1 MAENLIRYELISA
14 FVTLFV
20 VVDPVGVAV
29 VAGGLTHGMSA
40 DLRRSIVWR
49 GVAIAGAILIVF
61 AFGGEALLRALGITL
76 PALRVAGGLL
86 LFLLSIDMVFAR
98 PSGIRSPTE
107 PEQAEAHQRNDIAVF
122 PLAFPLLAGP
132 GALTSVVLLMSRAD
146 TPVAAGIVIGAL
158 VAVLALAF
166 LALYFTNWLTG
177 LLGVTGANVIGRISG
192 VILAALAAQFVL
204 DGLAQGLPRL
214 G

>member
-1 MAENLIRYELISA
+1 MPYDLISA

-29 VAGGLTHGMSA
+29 VTGGLTHGLSEE
-40 DLRRSIVWR
+40 LRHSIAWR
-49 GVAIAGAILIVF
+49 GTALAAAILILF
-61 AFGGEALLRALGITL
+61 AFGGEALLRALGISL
-76 PALRVAGGLL
+76 PALRIAGGLL

-98 PSGIRSPTE
+98 PSGIRNPTG
-107 PEQAEAHQRNDIAVF
+107 PEQAEANQRNDVAVF

-132 GALTSVVLLMSRAD
+132 GALTSVVLLMARAD
-146 TPVAAGIVIGAL
+146 TAVEIAIVVGSLAL
-158 VAVLALAF
+158 VLLLAF
-166 LALYFTNWLTG
+166 LALYFTNRLTG
-177 LLGVTGANVIGRISG
+177 LLGVTGANVVGRIAG

-214 G
+214 SHG

>member
-1 MAENLIRYELISA
+1 MHSPLISS

-29 VAGGLTHGMSA
+29 AAGGLTHGLSREA
-40 DLRRSIVWR
+40 RRSIASR
-49 GVAIAGAILIVF
+49 GILIAGLILILF

-98 PSGIRSPTE
+98 PSGIRSPTA
-107 PEQAEAHQRNDIAVF
+107 PEQAEANQRNDIAVF

-132 GALTSVVLLMSRAD
+132 GAMTSVVLLMARAEGP
-146 TPVAAGIVIGAL
+146 TGIVEVVGAL
-158 VAVLALAF
+158 VAVLALA
-166 LALYFTNWLTG
+166 
-177 LLGVTGANVIGRISG
+177 LLGLRFVERVTNLLGLTGANVVGRVSG

-204 DGLAQGLPRL
+204 DGLAQALPRL
-214 G
+214 P

>member
-1 MAENLIRYELISA
+1 MFSHLISS

-20 VVDPVGVAV
+20 VIDPIGVAV
-29 VAGGLTHGMSA
+29 VAGGLTHGMA
-40 DLRRSIVWR
+40 REARRSIAGR
-49 GVAIAGAILIVF
+49 GVVIAGVILVLF
-61 AFGGEALLRALGITL
+61 AFGGEWLLRALGIAL

-98 PSGIRSPTE
+98 PSGIRTPTG
-107 PEQAEAHQRNDIAVF
+107 PEQAEANQRNDIAVF

-132 GALTSVVLLMSRAD
+132 GAMTSVVLLMARARGAGD
-146 TPVAAGIVIGAL
+146 IGGVVAALIVVLG
-158 VAVLALAF
+158 LAL
-166 LALYFTNWLTG
+166 LTLRFADRVTS
-177 LLGVTGANVIGRISG
+177 LLGLTGANVVGRVSG

-214 G
+214 P

>member
-1 MAENLIRYELISA
+1 MRFHLISA

-20 VVDPVGVAV
+20 VVDPIGVAV
-29 VAGGLTHGMSA
+29 VTGGLTHGLPKT
-40 DLRRSIVWR
+40 LRHSIAWR
-49 GVAIAGAILIVF
+49 GVAIAGAILIAF
-61 AFGGEALLRALGITL
+61 ALVGEALLRALGITL

-98 PSGIRSPTE
+98 PSGIRNPTG
-107 PEQAEAHQRNDIAVF
+107 PEQAEANQRADIAVF

-132 GALTSVVLLMSRAD
+132 GALTSVVLLMARAD
-146 TPVAAGIVIGAL
+146 DSIEAAIVIVAL
-158 VAVLALAF
+158 IVVLALAY
-166 LALYFTNWLTG
+166 LSLHFTNEVG
-177 LLGVTGANVIGRISG
+177 ALLGVTGANVVGRIAG

-204 DGLAQGLPRL
+204 DGLGLGLPRP

>member
-1 MAENLIRYELISA
+1 MRFHLISA

-40 DLRRSIVWR
+40 ELRRSIAWR
-49 GVAIAGAILIVF
+49 GTAIAGAILILF
-61 AFGGEALLRALGITL
+61 AFGGEWLLLALGIGV
-76 PALRVAGGLL
+76 PALRVAGGAL
-86 LFLLSIDMVFAR
+86 LFLLAIDMVFAR
-98 PSGIRSPTE
+98 PSGIRNPTGQ
-107 PEQAEAHQRNDIAVF
+107 EQAEASHRNDIAVF

-132 GALTSVVLLMSRAD
+132 GALTSVVLLMGRSD
-146 TPVAAGIVIGAL
+146 SPLDAGIVIGAL
-158 VAVLALAF
+158 IVVLGLAL
-166 LALYFTNWLTG
+166 LGLRFTDSVTG
-177 LLGVTGANVIGRISG
+177 LLGLTGANVVGRISG

-214 G
+214 S

>member
-1 MAENLIRYELISA
+1 MRYELISA

-29 VAGGLTHGMSA
+29 VTGGLTHGLSA
-40 DLRRSIVWR
+40 ESRHSIAWR

-76 PALRVAGGLL
+76 PALRIAGGSL

-98 PSGIRSPTE
+98 PSGIRNPTE
-107 PEQAEAHQRNDIAVF
+107 PEQAEANQRNDIAVF

-132 GALTSVVLLMSRAD
+132 GALTSVVLLMARAE
-146 TPVAAGIVIGAL
+146 TAVAAGIVLGAL
-158 VAVLALAF
+158 VAVLLLAF
-166 LALYFTNWLTG
+166 LALYFTNRVSG
-177 LLGVTGANVIGRISG
+177 LLGITGANVIGRVSG

-204 DGLAQGLPRL
+204 DGLGQGLPRL

>member
-1 MAENLIRYELISA
+1 MLSYLVSA

-177 LLGVTGANVIGRISG
+177 LLGVTGANVIGQISG

>member
-1 MAENLIRYELISA
+1 MRYDLISA

-29 VAGGLTHGMSA
+29 VAGGLTHGLSA
-40 DLRRSIVWR
+40 EARHSITWR
-49 GVAIAGAILIVF
+49 GIAIAGAILIVF

-76 PALRVAGGLL
+76 PALRIAGGLL

-107 PEQAEAHQRNDIAVF
+107 PEQAEANQRNDIAVF

-132 GALTSVVLLMSRAD
+132 GALTSVVLLMARAESA
-146 TPVAAGIVIGAL
+146 VAAGIVIGAL
-158 VAVLALAF
+158 VVVLLLAF
-166 LALYFTNWLTG
+166 LALYFTTRISA

-204 DGLAQGLPRL
+204 DGLAQGLPRP